1 MPRIYRR
8 RTVKGS
14 KEPVATSKTRFK
26 KKANRHSVI
35 QKMMAVME
43 EFAVDTKELEK
54 LAPECRKLLKKRDAY
69 LLLQEIDKVA
79 GVLGYKLEL
88 VSNGR
93 GVPDERVTMTHR
105 QKYITNN
112 TKKTFDKKNLWSNLE
127 ERKRDEERIRSNAID
142 LLVADGKERCQEG
155 SCET

>member
-1 MPRIYRR
+1 MTLKIIKR

-14 KEPVATSKTRFK
+14 KAPVATAKRRFK
-26 KKANRHSVI
+26 KRHRRHPVI

-43 EFAVDTKELEK
+43 EFAVSTEELEK
-54 LAPECRKLLKKRDAY
+54 LAPECRKLLKKRDSY

-79 GVLGYKLEL
+79 AVLGYKLDL

-93 GVPDERVTMTHR
+93 GIPDERVTMTHR

-112 TKKTFDKKNLWSNLE
+112 VKKTFDKKNMWNILD
-127 ERKRDEERIRSNAID
+127 ERIKEDEERLRSYTVDI
-142 LLVADGKERCQEG
+142 LEE
-155 SCET
+155 